1 VRLLARHQK
10 FGTTNRFGL
19 PFGLKL
25 PHRSLR
31 PELCDGR
38 LAGQLL
44 DRDCNLAPYPNL
56 ILELPWFTRPTVSLG
71 AFVQATLEQPL
82 SVRFSRLPLPPRAVS
97 CVPGNAS

>member
-19 PFGLKL
+19 QFGLKL

-44 DRDCNLAPYPNL
+44 DRGLQL
-56 ILELPWFTRPTVSLG
+56 GTGTPT
-71 AFVQATLEQPL
+71 
-82 SVRFSRLPLPPRAVS
+82 
-97 CVPGNAS
+97 